1 MAYRKPYDLYDSIL
15 SDQAMMEEVL
25 ELLGSD
31 STSTGHEKKLTATF
45 NNNRDAVCNEVAN
58 ENELLGWDEEKYPRK
73 QEQDLPRDQTQSTME
88 SLMPS
93 TPMHLTEAASKSP
106 SLLPQQFFHGA
117 VPQPF
122 SAEPCFVNFTA
133 APESR
138 QSLRAPVQENMI
150 VRETVTADPIPI
162 SPPASILHHTLQDS
176 QPLSKS
182 ATLVTH
188 LNSES
193 NVLPTGQRIRVIN
206 PDEFEE
212 LRRKV
217 QMQTASRRYRKR
229 KKAS

>member
-73 QEQDLPRDQTQSTME
+73 QEQDLPLDQAQPTME
-88 SLMPS
+88 SLMSS
-93 TPMHLTEAASKSP
+93 TPMQLTEAASKRP
-106 SLLPQQFFHGA
+106 SLLSQQFVHGA
-117 VPQPF
+117 
-122 SAEPCFVNFTA
+122 SA
-133 APESR
+133 
-138 QSLRAPVQENMI
+138 
-150 VRETVTADPIPI
+150 PIPI
-162 SPPASILHHTLQDS
+162 SPPASILHHDLQDS

-188 LNSES
+188 LHSES

-217 QMQTASRRYRKR
+217 QMQTTSRRYRKR